1 MSLVRSGTSQL
12 RYGARI
18 QRGGRRHRER
28 LPTAAGREPDVPSNL
43 LRPAVWQETH
53 RGGVFSSFSSAHRCF
68 EAAQ

>member
-28 LPTAAGREPDVPSNL
+28 LPTAAGREPDVPSNFIA
-43 LRPAVWQETH
+43 P
-53 RGGVFSSFSSAHRCF
+53 RGVAGNTPRRRFFVVFFGPPMF
-68 EAAQ
+68 